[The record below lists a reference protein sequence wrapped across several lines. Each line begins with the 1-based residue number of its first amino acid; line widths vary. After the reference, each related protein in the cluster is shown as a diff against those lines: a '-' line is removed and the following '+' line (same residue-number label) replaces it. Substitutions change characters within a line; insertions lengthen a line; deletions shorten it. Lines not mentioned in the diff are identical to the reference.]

1 MRRIVATLASVIVA
15 MLAGGGAHPPAIAW
29 RVVLKYLVNGL
40 THAQICEHLA
50 PMSLGSVHNIL

>member
-1 MRRIVATLASVIVA
+1 

-29 RVVLKYLVNGL
+29 RVVLKYLVDGL